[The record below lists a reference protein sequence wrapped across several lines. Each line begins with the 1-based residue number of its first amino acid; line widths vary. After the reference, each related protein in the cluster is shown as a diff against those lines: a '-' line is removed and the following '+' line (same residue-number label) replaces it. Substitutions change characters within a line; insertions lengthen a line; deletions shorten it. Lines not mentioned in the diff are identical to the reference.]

1 MILKTLGLYFK
12 RIKLGKI
19 TPPKLFEVPFRD
31 IYYMSHG
38 DGETSQYING
48 VATFEAIKGDKEA
61 PLRYVDSDK
70 VWASSPLGAYEV
82 DLEDDFQRK
91 LVRQAVEQDDKI
103 WKTAKGLAKIKKLL

>member
-1 MILKTLGLYFK
+1 MIAKTIGLYFK
-12 RIKLGKI
+12 RIKLGKLL
-19 TPPKLFEVPFRD
+19 PPKLMEIPFRD

-48 VATFEAIKGDKEA
+48 VATFEVLKADKDA
-61 PLRYVDSDK
+61 PLRYVDSDN

-82 DLEDDFQRK
+82 DMEDDLQRK

-103 WKTAKGLAKIKKLL
+103 WKTAKALAKIKKLL